1 MMGTASTQKDKMVKM
16 KAAIRTWLHNTS
28 FETFASTIEKQIIGQ
43 KELRPL
49 LFIIYNY
56 LECIVYGRPIKHNVI
71 LAGPSGCGKTELFR
85 ALREYF
91 SKEIGLSVTCSDL
104 SNITTTGFKG
114 AEPNSI
120 LQPYASGDNCCGYG
134 IIFLDEF
141 DKRLIPQYA
150 GSGSNQSNVS
160 VEVQNSLLKIVEGAN
175 VTFDK
180 SASVDTENLCFI
192 AMGSFAYVRKKR
204 YEEEKVTSPIGFSR
218 NEERDEI
225 EKRKDPYLPIEKKD
239 ITENGATIE
248 LMARFP
254 YVVNFSPL
262 QEDALVTL
270 IDKVRKD
277 VEKTLVRAEIILEQP
292 MIDFLKEN
300 CKTEYGVRYVDDLVR
315 DRAIRAYMEA
325 MSELADEFAEIDAMI
340 HDGIKNQR
348 FERLHLQ

>member
-1 MMGTASTQKDKMVKM
+1 MFYCD
-16 KAAIRTWLHNTS
+16 
-28 FETFASTIEKQIIGQ
+28 
-43 KELRPL
+43 
-49 LFIIYNY
+49 
-56 LECIVYGRPIKHNVI
+56 
-71 LAGPSGCGKTELFR
+71 GKF
-85 ALREYF
+85 
-91 SKEIGLSVTCSDL
+91 C
-104 SNITTTGFKG
+104 
-114 AEPNSI
+114 
-120 LQPYASGDNCCGYG
+120 
-134 IIFLDEF
+134 
-141 DKRLIPQYA
+141 
-150 GSGSNQSNVS
+150 
-160 VEVQNSLLKIVEGAN
+160 
-175 VTFDK
+175 
-180 SASVDTENLCFI
+180 LCQ
-192 AMGSFAYVRKKR
+192 KKR

-300 CKTEYGVRYVDDLVR
+300 CKTEYGVRHVDELVR

-325 MSELADEFAEIDAMI
+325 MSELADEFVEIDAMI